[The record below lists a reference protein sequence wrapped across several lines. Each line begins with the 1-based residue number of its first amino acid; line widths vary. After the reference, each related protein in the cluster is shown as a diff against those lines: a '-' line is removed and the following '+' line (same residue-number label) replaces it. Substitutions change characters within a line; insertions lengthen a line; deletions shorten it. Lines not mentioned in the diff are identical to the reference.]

1 MKNQFVVK
9 KSVIAVALTLA
20 SSPFVLAQAQS
31 ADGQAMQKVVV
42 TGSNIKRLASETA
55 SPVTVIRRE
64 EIQATGANTVRQI
77 LDTLTAFDSNVL
89 KDDGST
95 NSFASG
101 ASGASMRGLGKGATL
116 VLVNGRRVSNYA
128 FADGAQ
134 QTFVNVDSIPA
145 DVIERVEVLKDGA
158 SAIYGSDAM
167 AGVINIIT
175 RKTYQGVALSAKY
188 EQGVSPQIGKQPTVG
203 LIVGYGDLEKDRF
216 NVFANLEGYQRKGY
230 MLSDVLNE
238 YPTWHKQYFSP
249 AFGDAS
255 VYSFPGNLNQAAVKS
270 GPGAH
275 PAIREAVKSCPAD
288 RINSGGLCTNDMNPL
303 NQRSDP
309 ADRLN
314 FFSGARLKVNEDI
327 QAFAEVSYSKTR
339 TKYQAVPYA
348 MAAGSPWT
356 WFDGNKK
363 ASQSVQKPLLGVG
376 NPANPYSYPV
386 GIDYRFMD
394 PGMDWS
400 SPAEASQY
408 RVMAGLEGT
417 SGKWEWQVAAGRTG
431 GDANSPGRVAHRD
444 AMPAAVASGEYKLG
458 GPNSVELLNRMF
470 PETSMDAKLSQN
482 FIDAKISGELM
493 ALPGGPLS
501 IAVGGELRQE
511 KMYIKSSDNIMNA
524 EMIGRGSLWIEGDRK
539 LSAMFVELNAP
550 VLKNLELNGALR
562 YDKAPGFSGHV
573 SPKLG
578 ARFTVTPTLMIRGTV
593 AGGFRAPN
601 IPETL
606 GKVGVTAFQNNTLDP
621 KRCDTATQIR
631 DILKGGNANDKSDAT
646 TAYNSGCLSSIPVMI
661 SSNPE
666 LKPETSTSFTLGL
679 VAEPVKNISFAI
691 DYFKIER
698 KDEIDTRDTDYVL
711 AREGQAG
718 YADKIARNPVSD
730 TDRRFA
736 DRANVLKPG
745 ANLSWGVGTLQSM
758 LFSYENFGKTE
769 SSGVDVDITGRFG
782 DSSTGKVTV
791 GLTSTIGLTLR
802 SWDIDANAYRPNK
815 IGLRNAPR
823 VVSVLSLAWSK
834 GPWVAGTRVNYK
846 SHTALNND
854 ETDDSTWSQAGCQAR
869 LKPTD
874 VPCDLGSDVRT
885 DFNLAYTGFKN
896 LRLSTNLNNAFDQ
909 QKPINLRDGYT
920 LRPRTLKVAAE
931 YTF

>member
-1 MKNQFVVK
+1 M
-9 KSVIAVALTLA
+9 LL
-20 SSPFVLAQAQS
+20 
-31 ADGQAMQKVVV
+31 
-42 TGSNIKRLASETA
+42 
-55 SPVTVIRRE
+55 
-64 EIQATGANTVRQI
+64 
-77 LDTLTAFDSNVL
+77 
-89 KDDGST
+89 
-95 NSFASG
+95 
-101 ASGASMRGLGKGATL
+101 
-116 VLVNGRRVSNYA
+116 NGRRVSNYA
-128 FADGAQ
+128 FADGGQ
-134 QTFVNVDSIPA
+134 QTFVNVDAIPA

-175 RKTYQGVALSAKY
+175 RKTYQGVGLSAKY
-188 EQGVSPQIGKQPTVG
+188 QQGVSPQIGKQPTVG

-230 MLSDVLNE
+230 MQSEVLNE

-255 VYSFPGNLNQAAVKS
+255 LYSFPGNLNQAAVKT

-288 RINSGGLCTNDMNPL
+288 RISSGGLCTNDL
-303 NQRSDP
+303 NGLTQRSDP

-314 FFSGARLKVNEDI
+314 FYSGARLKVNQDI

-339 TKYQAVPYA
+339 TEYLSARYA
-348 MAAGSPWT
+348 MAAGSPWS

-363 ASQSVQKPLLGVG
+363 TSQVVQKPLLGVG
-376 NPANPYSYPV
+376 NVANPYSYPV

-394 PGMDWS
+394 EGIDWS
-400 SPAEASQY
+400 ASSEATQY
-408 RVMAGLEGT
+408 RVMAGLEGS

-431 GDANSPGRVAHRD
+431 ADADSVGRAPHRD

-458 GPNSVELLNRMF
+458 GPNSPELLNRMF
-470 PETSMDAKLSQN
+470 PSIGTNAKVSQN

-493 ALPGGPLS
+493 ELAGGPLS

-524 EMIGRGSLWIEGDRK
+524 EMIERGSLWIDGDRK

-578 ARFTVTPTLMIRGTV
+578 ARFTVTPTLMLRGTV

-606 GKVGVTAFQNNTLDP
+606 GKVGLTAFQNNTLDP

-646 TAYNSGCLSSIPVMI
+646 TAYNSGCLVGAPVMI
-661 SSNPE
+661 SSNPQ

-679 VAEPVKNISFAI
+679 VAEPIKNISFAI

-698 KDEIDTRDTDYVL
+698 KDEINTRDTAYVL
-711 AREGQAG
+711 AREDQAG

-745 ANLSWGVGTLQSM
+745 ANVAWGAGTLQSM

-782 DSSTGKVTV
+782 DSSTGKITA
-791 GLTSTIGLTLR
+791 GLTTTFGLTLR
-802 SWDIDANAYRPNK
+802 NWDIEANTYRPNT